1 MVMIGRSVR
10 MAQLV
15 DRLSGFPALGREVI
29 DCTGLEGRFDME
41 ARWMPPVRLPSNEAA
56 DSTPVVSGP
65 SIFEAL
71 ERQLGLKLNATRG
84 PIRTL
89 VIDQVTQPTL
99 D

>member
-1 MVMIGRSVR
+1 
-10 MAQLV
+10 
-15 DRLSGFPALGREVI
+15 
-29 DCTGLEGRFDME
+29 
-41 ARWMPPVRLPSNEAA
+41 MPPGPLPLNEAT